1 MALVRRNAYAL
12 LPVSSSAY
20 NEVKRRLEEAGE
32 LDQYLYPD
40 ELHVEVIHFGR
51 VELVQEYSALELLGR
66 LVRFRHL
73 NSFPPSKRAGI
84 PLPNVES

>member
-1 MALVRRNAYAL
+1 
-12 LPVSSSAY
+12 
-20 NEVKRRLEEAGE
+20 
-32 LDQYLYPD
+32 
-40 ELHVEVIHFGR
+40 VEVIHFGR